1 MLAKMIK
8 IYNNILIK
16 VIIVV
21 ENPLKIREITFLILL
36 ESSPSKEIDLA
47 ISLGIDSR
55 VDDPKIV
62 SNISTNTKP
71 P

>member
-8 IYNNILIK
+8 IYNNILFK

-21 ENPLKIREITFLILL
+21 ENSLKIGETTFLILV

-47 ISLGIDSR
+47 ISLGIELG

-62 SNISTNTKP
+62 LNISTNTKP